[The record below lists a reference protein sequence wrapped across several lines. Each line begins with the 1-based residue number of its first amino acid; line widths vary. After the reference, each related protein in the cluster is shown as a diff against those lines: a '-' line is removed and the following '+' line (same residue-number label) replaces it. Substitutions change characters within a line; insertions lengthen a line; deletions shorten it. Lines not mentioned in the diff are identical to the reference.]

1 MVEVHLN
8 PRFSV
13 EKAHET
19 QASLSDR
26 IIFDDKLPAKISF
39 VGGVDVAY
47 ISDISIG
54 AVVVL
59 DFDNLKVVESHTV
72 FCKTVFPYIPTLLSF
87 REIPPVVQC
96 LRRLSIQ
103 PDVLLVDGHG
113 FAHPYRCGFASHLGL
128 ILRVP
133 TIGIAKNRLIGKI
146 ADVTTGGYARI
157 TDQTDVVGAEV
168 VTKNEC
174 RPVYV
179 SVGHMISLETAVR
192 IVKLCTNLSRIPEPI
207 RIAHETAS
215 AEKRKL
221 HIFSCMKRT
230 RTVEEK
236 GRQATCK
243 T

>member
-1 MVEVHLN
+1 MVDVHLN
-8 PRFSV
+8 SRFSV
-13 EKAHET
+13 EKAHKT
-19 QASLSDR
+19 QASLSAR

-47 ISDISIG
+47 INDISIG

-87 REIPPVVQC
+87 REIPPAVQGV
-96 LRRLSIQ
+96 RKLSVQ

-133 TIGIAKNRLIGKI
+133 TIGVAKKRLIGQI
-146 ADVTTGGYARI
+146 ADVTTNGYSRI
-157 TDQTDVVGAEV
+157 TDQKDVVGAEV
-168 VTKNEC
+168 ITRKEC

-179 SVGHMISLETAVR
+179 SVGHMISLKTAVR
-192 IVKLCTNLSRIPEPI
+192 IVKHCTRHNRIPEPI

-215 AEKRKL
+215 TKK
-221 HIFSCMKRT
+221 
-230 RTVEEK
+230 
-236 GRQATCK
+236 QK
-243 T
+243 TLSPHA